1 MLKVKIMRSKIYRL
15 KLQNALTFTWLVI
28 CLLFAASAAE
38 AQTNRR
44 TIKPVVSPTPVPAQT
59 VPEIISR
66 ASDYPNTTQIIVP
79 ETPPIETTG
88 ETLDEKIDKFNTR
101 LKEMN
106 SRLKSLESTKK
117 NEYDEKQKR
126 LLLNLDILTRAEQ
139 RAESLR
145 KQLYELVEKEN
156 SVKSQLE
163 RVEFNLRPEMIER
176 SANFAGS
183 LRPEEIR
190 DQNKKSLETEKA
202 KLNELLLQIQGN
214 RANLEEN
221 VQKADALVEKVRSK
235 TEKEI
240 DDALIDEKQED
251 N

>member
-1 MLKVKIMRSKIYRL
+1 MKSITWKIKTPKYL
-15 KLQNALTFTWLVI
+15 YVVFAVLLCVLVSI
-28 CLLFAASAAE
+28 SVTN
-38 AQTNRR
+38 AQTSRR
-44 TIKPVVSPTPVPAQT
+44 KKTVQPVVSATPPLPQT

-66 ASDYPNTTQIIVP
+66 AEDIPSENQIIITENP
-79 ETPPIETTG
+79 PPSETQ
-88 ETLDEKIDKFNTR
+88 TLEEKIDKFNTR
-101 LKEMN
+101 MKEMN
-106 SRLKSLESTKK
+106 TRLKSLESTQK

-145 KQLYELVEKEN
+145 KQLYELIEKEN
-156 SVKSQLE
+156 SVKTRLE
-163 RVEFNLRPEMIER
+163 QVEYYLRPEMVER
-176 SANFAGS
+176 SATFSGS

-202 KLNELLLQIQGN
+202 KLDSLLAQIQAN
-214 RANLEEN
+214 RTNLEAN
-221 VQKADALVEKVRSK
+221 VQKADTLVEKVRAK

-240 DDALIDEKQED
+240 DDALAENKPDS

>member
-1 MLKVKIMRSKIYRL
+1 MICNLKP
-15 KLQNALTFTWLVI
+15 QTFFTAIAVLL
-28 CLLFAASAAE
+28 CLFISVSTTD

-44 TIKPVVSPTPVPAQT
+44 RTSKPIISPTPVPTQQT

-66 ASDYPNTTQIIVP
+66 ASDYPNTNQIIVP
-79 ETPPIETTG
+79 ETLPTETST
-88 ETLDEKIDKFNTR
+88 TLDEKIDKFNTR

-106 SRLKSLESTKK
+106 SRLKTLESTQK
-117 NEYDEKQKR
+117 NEFDEKEKR

-145 KQLYELVEKEN
+145 KQLYELIEKEN
-156 SVKSQLE
+156 SVKSRLE
-163 RVEFNLRPEMIER
+163 QVEYNLRPEIIER

-202 KLNELLLQIQGN
+202 KIDALLLQIQAN
-214 RANLEEN
+214 RTNLEEN
-221 VQKADALVEKVRSK
+221 VQKADALVEKVRAK

-240 DDALIDEKQED
+240 DDALADEKPNE

>member
-1 MLKVKIMRSKIYRL
+1 MKSRTWNIKIPNFLYAAFAVLLCVFVSI
-15 KLQNALTFTWLVI
+15 AVI
-28 CLLFAASAAE
+28 N
-38 AQTNRR
+38 AQTSRR
-44 TIKPVVSPTPVPAQT
+44 KKTVQPVVSSTPPLSQT

-66 ASDYPNTTQIIVP
+66 AEDIPSENQTIITENLPPSDAQ
-79 ETPPIETTG
+79 
-88 ETLDEKIDKFNTR
+88 TLEEKIDKFNTR
-101 LKEMN
+101 MKEMN
-106 SRLKSLESTKK
+106 TRLKSLESTQK

-145 KQLYELVEKEN
+145 KQLYELIEKEN
-156 SVKSQLE
+156 SVKTRLE
-163 RVEFNLRPEMIER
+163 QVEYYLRPEMVER
-176 SANFAGS
+176 SAAFSGS

-202 KLNELLLQIQGN
+202 KLDALLTQIQAN
-214 RANLEEN
+214 RANLEAN
-221 VQKADALVEKVRSK
+221 VQKADALVEKVRAK

-240 DDALIDEKQED
+240 DDALAEDKPDE

>member
-1 MLKVKIMRSKIYRL
+1 MKVQICHI
-15 KLQNALTFTWLVI
+15 KLQTFFT
-28 CLLFAASAAE
+28 FAALLVCFFVSVSSAD

-44 TIKPVVSPTPVPAQT
+44 TIRPAVSPTPLPTQT

-79 ETPPIETTG
+79 ETAPIESST
-88 ETLDEKIDKFNTR
+88 TLDEKIDKFNTR

-106 SRLKSLESTKK
+106 LRLKSLESTQK

-145 KQLYELVEKEN
+145 KQLFELIEKEN
-156 SVKSQLE
+156 AIKSQLE
-163 RVEFNLRPEMIER
+163 RVEYNLRPEIIER

-190 DQNKKSLETEKA
+190 EHNKKSLETEKA
-202 KLNELLLQIQGN
+202 KMTDLLTQIQTN

-221 VQKADALVEKVRSK
+221 VQKADQLVEKVRSK

-240 DDALIDEKQED
+240 DDALTDERPNE

>member
-1 MLKVKIMRSKIYRL
+1 MKSITWKIKTPKYL
-15 KLQNALTFTWLVI
+15 YVVFAVLLCVLVSI
-28 CLLFAASAAE
+28 SVTN
-38 AQTNRR
+38 AQTSRR
-44 TIKPVVSPTPVPAQT
+44 KKTVQAVASPTPTLLPQT

-66 ASDYPNTTQIIVP
+66 AEDIPSENQIIITENP
-79 ETPPIETTG
+79 PPSETQ
-88 ETLDEKIDKFNTR
+88 TLEEKIDKFNTR
-101 LKEMN
+101 MKEMN
-106 SRLKSLESTKK
+106 TRIKSLESTRK

-145 KQLYELVEKEN
+145 KQLYELIEKEN
-156 SVKSQLE
+156 SVKTRLE
-163 RVEFNLRPEMIER
+163 QVEYNLRPEMVER
-176 SANFAGS
+176 SATFAGS

-202 KLNELLLQIQGN
+202 KLDSLLAQIQVN
-214 RANLEEN
+214 RTNLEDN
-221 VQKADALVEKVRSK
+221 VQKADAMVEKVRAK

-240 DDALIDEKQED
+240 DDALAEDKPDE

>member
-1 MLKVKIMRSKIYRL
+1 MKVQICHIKPQSFFTFV
-15 KLQNALTFTWLVI
+15 ALLI
-28 CLLFAASAAE
+28 CFFVSVSTAD

-44 TIKPVVSPTPVPAQT
+44 RTIRPVVSPTPLPTQT
-59 VPEIISR
+59 IPEIISR
-66 ASDYPNTTQIIVP
+66 ASDYPNTTQIIEP
-79 ETPPIETTG
+79 ETSPVEAPT
-88 ETLDEKIDKFNTR
+88 TLDEKIDKFNTR

-106 SRLKSLESTKK
+106 SRLKSLESTQK

-145 KQLYELVEKEN
+145 KQLFELIEKEN
-156 SVKSQLE
+156 SIKSQLE
-163 RVEFNLRPEMIER
+163 RIEYNLRPEIIER

-202 KLNELLLQIQGN
+202 KLNDLLTQIQTN

-221 VQKADALVEKVRSK
+221 VQKADAMVQKVRSK

-240 DDALIDEKQED
+240 DDALTDEKPE

>member
-1 MLKVKIMRSKIYRL
+1 MKVQVRHIKT
-15 KLQNALTFTWLVI
+15 QTVFAFVA
-28 CLLFAASAAE
+28 LLFCFFISASITD

-44 TIKPVVSPTPVPAQT
+44 TIRPTVSPTPLPTQT

-66 ASDYPNTTQIIVP
+66 ASDYPNTNQIIVP
-79 ETPPIETTG
+79 ESQPIENST
-88 ETLDEKIDKFNTR
+88 TLDEKIDKFNTR

-106 SRLKSLESTKK
+106 SRLKSLESTQK

-145 KQLYELVEKEN
+145 KQLYELIEKEN
-156 SVKSQLE
+156 SIKSQLE
-163 RVEFNLRPEMIER
+163 RVEYNLRPEMIER
-176 SANFAGS
+176 SATFAGS

-202 KLNELLLQIQGN
+202 KLDSLLLQIQAN
-214 RANLEEN
+214 RANLEDN
-221 VQKADALVEKVRSK
+221 VQKADTMVERVRAK

-240 DDALIDEKQED
+240 DDALAED
-251 N
+251 KPEN